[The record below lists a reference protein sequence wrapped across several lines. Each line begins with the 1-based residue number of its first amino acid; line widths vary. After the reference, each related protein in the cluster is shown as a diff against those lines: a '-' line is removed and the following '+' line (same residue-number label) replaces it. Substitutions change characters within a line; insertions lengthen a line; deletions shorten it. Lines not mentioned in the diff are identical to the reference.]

1 MSGALKKK
9 NSGGSQKRKH
19 ELRTCFVTLFS
30 KSSVR
35 ADHYT
40 NRKTDACE
48 GL

>member
-1 MSGALKKK
+1 MSGALKKKK
-9 NSGGSQKRKH
+9 NSGGSQKRKY
-19 ELRTCFVTLFS
+19 ELRTFVTLFS